1 MQRIRV
7 GIFVVLFLNLVGLGT
22 LSQAQDDTYQI
33 DLLGISRTASSHFWV
48 SYQFEGI
55 DSNGEMVSI
64 DLTSTSW
71 LQPDP
76 PAYHLDVQA
85 TGDLT
90 LFDLISPATPQTHI
104 QTTFTYLRRGLY
116 NVVKFPDSMSC
127 GKSIVSGTPAI
138 DRLSLH
144 SPFPSNT
151 FEDLPPANRSLPDG
165 EFDGQPTARYRL
177 DSVNTS
183 LIDEGQLEIH
193 VLPEQNQV
201 VYFSFDGTGDFLA
214 NEQRITGTLS
224 YRYELLPFPPDYE
237 FTKPSQCTPP
247 MLAGLTFFEPSVEWV
262 IREQEGFYVTN
273 QTIDNLLIFHQ
284 AQLSDLGYET
294 TEPFRSTGQ
303 ALLSFKTPEG
313 RWVDVHFRDVVDGTQ
328 VDIRLN

>member
-1 MQRIRV
+1 MRQ
-7 GIFVVLFLNLVGLGT
+7 LLVGLAVILIFST
-22 LSQAQDDTYQI
+22 VSIPTAAQDDTYQI
-33 DLLGISRTASSHFWV
+33 NLLGISRTNSSHFRV
-48 SYQFEGI
+48 IYQFEGTHN
-55 DSNGEMVSI
+55 DGEPVSI
-64 DLTSTSW
+64 NLSSTTW

-76 PAYHLDVQA
+76 PAYHLDVEA
-85 TGDLT
+85 TGDLV
-90 LFDLISPATPQTHI
+90 LFDLVNRAMPQTRI
-104 QTTFTYLRRGLY
+104 QTTLTYLRRGLY
-116 NVVKFPDSMSC
+116 NVVEFPDSISC
-127 GKSIVSGTPAI
+127 GKAIVGGTPAI

-151 FEDLPPANRSLPDG
+151 FGGLPPANRILPDG
-165 EFDGQPTARYRL
+165 EFEGHPTAHYRL

-193 VLPEQNQV
+193 VLSDQNQV
-201 VYFSFDGTGDFLA
+201 VYFTFDGTGTFFA
-214 NEQRITGTLS
+214 NERPITGTLS
-224 YRYELLPFPPDYE
+224 YRYELLPFPPNYE

-262 IREQEGFYVTN
+262 IREQEGFYLTN
-273 QTIDNLLIFHQ
+273 QTIDNLLTFHQ